1 MTTGGLKFRLF
12 LVGPCLVPVTLNEML
27 SALEMPDVSD
37 DGAAIAGWGRCQW
50 AR

>member
-1 MTTGGLKFRLF
+1 MTTGGLKFRFRLF

-37 DGAAIAGWGRCQW
+37 DGAAIAGR
-50 AR
+50 